1 MRPKAIREAARLVT
15 FQTAMSWRYG
25 QLLEETERYSAIM
38 DTAFNFT
45 PLMLTQGEALI
56 LPPQIARAGASMRR
70 CV

>member
-1 MRPKAIREAARLVT
+1 
-15 FQTAMSWRYG
+15 MSWRYG

-56 LPPQIARAGASMRR
+56 MPPQIARTSVMR
-70 CV
+70 VSVEMPGEMFAISGP